1 MPSADI
7 CIILNVSLKEAQ
19 LRNSNR
25 TKVNKE
31 SSQEIAQRY
40 YQNSEFTPKSNN
52 IVNYDNTSDFA
63 TAKRDIIKLSWAYIS
78 NK

>member
-1 MPSADI
+1 M
-7 CIILNVSLKEAQ
+7 SLKKH
-19 LRNSNR
+19 NR
-25 TKVNKE
+25 GIVTELKLTKKVHRLL
-31 SSQEIAQRY
+31 RY

-78 NK
+78 NQVKEKIGYDI